1 MYDLGD
7 RLRSHEARAD
17 RPLVRDFRS
26 ALRAPGF
33 ARLALTYTLDEL
45 ADWLA
50 TIALSVLVFD
60 ATGSALAT
68 MALFLASKFA
78 PAFLVPPLTARF
90 DGAPPPRVLGATYA
104 IEAGLLVL
112 LAVTGSVFWL
122 PAVLVLAL
130 LVGTLAAF
138 GRATTRAA
146 TVAVLEPAGLLR
158 EGNAT
163 LNVGFSAMNAAAPA
177 AAGGLV
183 ALTSPSPVLVIA
195 GLAFAVQAAII
206 ASARDIPTAEP
217 EPAPWQARLREGLDY
232 VRRDTALRTLL
243 GGQALVLVLLTMTAP
258 IEVVYAKE
266 SLDVGDAGFGLLLAS
281 WGAGMVIGSALF
293 ARERSRS
300 SGVLIVASTT
310 AVAAGYIGMGLAP
323 GLALACAAAALGGT
337 GNGVQWVAVVTALQ
351 EATADRFQARVAGLL
366 EAVLAGAPGVGFLLG
381 GVVTALLSPRI
392 AFLSAGIGVL
402 VVLAVGAAALRRR
415 LPSAVGSAAPLEAEP
430 EPQPAAG

>member
-1 MYDLGD
+1 MK
-7 RLRSHEARAD
+7 
-17 RPLVRDFRS
+17 DFRS

-50 TIALSVLVFD
+50 TIALSVLVYD

-68 MALFLASKFA
+68 TALFLAAKFA

-90 DGAPPPRVLGATYA
+90 DGAPAPRVLGCAYA
-104 IEAGLLVL
+104 IEAVL
-112 LAVTGSVFWL
+112 LAILAVTTATFWL

-177 AAGGLV
+177 AAGALV
-183 ALTSPSPVLVIA
+183 ALTSPSPVLALAAV
-195 GLAFAVQAAII
+195 AFAVQAAVIFP
-206 ASARDIPTAEP
+206 ARGIPTGEP
-217 EPAPWQARLREGLDY
+217 EAAPWHSRLRDALSY
-232 VRRDTALRTLL
+232 VRRDPVLRTLL
-243 GGQALVLVLLTMTAP
+243 GGQGLVLILLTMAAP

-266 SLDVGDAGFGLLLAS
+266 SLDAGDAGFGLLLAS
-281 WGAGMVIGSALF
+281 WGVGMVLGSGLF
-293 ARERSRS
+293 ARERGRS
-300 SGVLIVASTT
+300 TAVLIVASTT

-323 GLALACAAAALGGT
+323 GLAIACVASMVGGA

-351 EATADRFQARVAGLL
+351 EATEDRFQARVAGLL
-366 EAVLAGAPGVGFLLG
+366 EAVLAGAPGLGFLLG
-381 GVVTALLSPRI
+381 GTITALLSPRV
-392 AFLSAGIGVL
+392 AFLTAGVGVL
-402 VVLAVGAAALRRR
+402 LILAVGTAAVRR
-415 LPSAVGSAAPLEAEP
+415 LRTPSVGIDAEP
-430 EPQPAAG
+430 EPQPAAA